1 MILILDSAEGPLEIG
16 AVNSLDGT
24 VVSRWRGSA
33 AGSTVEDLEEG
44 LSAVISGIAEAGG
57 DGKPILGNRFQKC
70 PFQAIVIAQGPGSFT
85 GLRIGYAFATGLASV
100 WGIPVIEVPSLDA
113 YAASSRSIA
122 SGLRTR
128 VPNALSEEQT
138 PWWGI
143 VVSDARRGEWFTK
156 YFWWSG
162 NKLLGD
168 DEPVI
173 RSMHEIKILLRNGF
187 RDRNG
192 KASKAI
198 DGEELAS
205 ANLMAPMIIT
215 PGDLLP
221 LALLV
226 ENEADE
232 GESSAS
238 KEVFALQLH
247 RVPCRI
253 TAICSWII
261 TRQPFGASACPVE
274 SPSRMLAALQPLYV
288 RSVAA
293 KTIEERDRDKDIG

>member
-1 MILILDSAEGPLEIG
+1 MFLILDSAEGPLEIG
-16 AVNSLDGT
+16 AVNPMDGT
-24 VVSRWRGSA
+24 VLSRWRGSA

-44 LSAVISGIAEAGG
+44 LGAVISGLVKAGG
-57 DGKPILGNRFQKC
+57 ERDAIRDNTHRKS

-85 GLRIGYAFATGLASV
+85 GLRIGYSFVMGLASV

-122 SGLRTR
+122 GGLSTKG
-128 VPNALSEEQT
+128 PSAHGAEPA

-156 YFWWSG
+156 HFWWSE
-162 NKLLGD
+162 NKLYGD

-173 RSMHEIKILLRNGF
+173 RSTREIKVLLRSGC
-187 RDRNG
+187 RDRND
-192 KASKAI
+192 KALKVI
-198 DGEELAS
+198 DGGETAS
-205 ANLMAPMIIT
+205 ANLIAPMIIT
-215 PGDLLP
+215 PGDLLT
-221 LALLV
+221 LASLV
-226 ENEADE
+226 DNEADDGE
-232 GESSAS
+232 GSTS

-253 TAICSWII
+253 AAIGSLVL
-261 TRQPFGASACPVE
+261 TRQPIVPRSCPDG

-293 KTIEERDRDKDIG
+293 KTIEERDKEKCLG